1 MKKTHYQMTTTL
13 KTSLG
18 RGLRTGNTDVRY
30 TFGSYSFLPY
40 NENIKIK
47 QTLIV
52 RWIHSGIS

>member
-1 MKKTHYQMTTTL
+1 MRIYEKKQHDQMITTL

-18 RGLRTGNTDVRY
+18 RGLRTGNTDVRF

-47 QTLIV
+47 QNFNC
-52 RWIHSGIS
+52 